1 MITATVLKWI
11 ITQSVMRATGIFND
25 LFLWTVLMC
34 VRVCVRACVRVSPEY
49 ILDLQGAVSLVKP
62 TVLLFR
68 LYYMYMDGH

>member
-34 VRVCVRACVRVSPEY
+34 VCVCACVRVSPEY

-62 TVLLFR
+62 TVSVFR
-68 LYYMYMDGH
+68 LYYIYVDGH